1 MEIILLR
8 FSCSIRKV
16 LGFYEKQKRNR
27 NKTLGNIKLWKLDR
41 RKVFWEKKE
50 ELGTYDIVQQE
61 QEQAIFAD

>member
-1 MEIILLR
+1 M
-8 FSCSIRKV
+8 FYKKSIRI
-16 LGFYEKQKRNR
+16 LR
-27 NKTLGNIKLWKLDR
+27 KTEEEQEQNIREHKICEMWKLDR